1 MVKTPG
7 LPNIIGN
14 ILMITGTKNAAN
26 ESNGAFK
33 TTQVPMIG
41 LESSDIGMYA
51 YRRNENF
58 DASLSNAIYGA
69 STTVQPPAIVLIPQ
83 IRY

>member
-58 DASLSNAIYGA
+58 DASLSNAIYGN
-69 STTVQPPAIVLIPQ
+69 STTVQPPALSLIPQ
-83 IRY
+83 IKF

>member
-14 ILMITGTKNAAN
+14 ILTITGTKNVAN

-33 TTQVPMIG
+33 TTQASTIG
-41 LESSDIGMYA
+41 LEASDTGTYA
-51 YRRNENF
+51 YGRDENF